1 MNENYFQSF
10 MNENN
15 NSGGYPQ
22 GYPSDVPSLQTTD
35 NILTED
41 ELLNNLS
48 KGIMPVANKP
58 KKKEEK
64 INAINT
70 EENINSINQQQM
82 NYQPQAPQ
90 PQAMTINPYQMQF
103 AQPQVPQQQPVIMGY
118 DVYGNPVY
126 GYSTPTPMI
135 MQPQPTYNPL
145 ANMNTS
151 KSTDEITNNLTD
163 QISSIADGALS
174 PETIDAIKTMAANNL
189 NGNTL
194 ANYNMQQM
202 QNMANNNFINR
213 PSADAL
219 SIAAMNNKFNPMPY
233 TPGMVS
239 TPQFESANGNTAPA
253 EGYNLLKDIPV
264 APNSGNP
271 YYYPQQPVP
280 QPQGLGNPYIA
291 AMNGGVYNPYTAQL
305 RAQFMS
311 PYMRPYGY
319 GMGYPMNEMDMYLQE
334 ILYNDRP
341 ALNDPNWLANVI
353 LSDEEREKINHKQ
366 SQGMYI
372 IGSDYFGN
380 PIYGNPYL
388 DNQNKQ
394 KDFENACKAY
404 QDHFVML
411 SRIAAAYTGEE
422 WDEQK
427 ARDRWDPV
435 KIMQGN
441 TPKPKYDMS
450 TPEGRKEYY
459 ADLRMD
465 QTADIVA
472 AMKRQE
478 QMQPQLDAYRQQL
491 FAKIKQSHDNLLG
504 LTPGSTL
511 GDYMDNGYKLLY
523 NIEMDKA
530 RMAARQSAS
539 SKYDRQMYQQGIASR
554 VAARDGGPVMNLYN
568 LTKDDDTVSIEERL
582 RHQYYSNKQSQPQSL
597 MLGGPSRFKYT
608 MSEGAKPLEG
618 DEAFKAMYDALKAEA
633 YKKKVEVDA
642 RKLVN
647 Q

>member
-1 MNENYFQSF
+1 
-10 MNENN
+10 
-15 NSGGYPQ
+15 
-22 GYPSDVPSLQTTD
+22 
-35 NILTED
+35 
-41 ELLNNLS
+41 
-48 KGIMPVANKP
+48 
-58 KKKEEK
+58 
-64 INAINT
+64 
-70 EENINSINQQQM
+70 
-82 NYQPQAPQ
+82 
-90 PQAMTINPYQMQF
+90 
-103 AQPQVPQQQPVIMGY
+103 
-118 DVYGNPVY
+118 
-126 GYSTPTPMI
+126 
-135 MQPQPTYNPL
+135 
-145 ANMNTS
+145 
-151 KSTDEITNNLTD
+151 
-163 QISSIADGALS
+163 
-174 PETIDAIKTMAANNL
+174 
-189 NGNTL
+189 
-194 ANYNMQQM
+194 
-202 QNMANNNFINR
+202 
-213 PSADAL
+213 
-219 SIAAMNNKFNPMPY
+219 
-233 TPGMVS
+233 
-239 TPQFESANGNTAPA
+239 
-253 EGYNLLKDIPV
+253 
-264 APNSGNP
+264 
-271 YYYPQQPVP
+271 
-280 QPQGLGNPYIA
+280 
-291 AMNGGVYNPYTAQL
+291 
-305 RAQFMS
+305 MS

-427 ARDRWDPV
+427 AKDRWDPI

>member
-10 MNENN
+10 MNVNN
-15 NSGGYPQ
+15 YSGGYPQ
-22 GYPSDVPSLQTTD
+22 GYPSNV
-35 NILTED
+35 
-41 ELLNNLS
+41 
-48 KGIMPVANKP
+48 
-58 KKKEEK
+58 
-64 INAINT
+64 
-70 EENINSINQQQM
+70 
-82 NYQPQAPQ
+82 
-90 PQAMTINPYQMQF
+90 
-103 AQPQVPQQQPVIMGY
+103 PQVQQPVIMGY
-118 DVYGNPVY
+118 DAWGNPVY
-126 GYSTPTPMI
+126 GYPTQNPVMT
-135 MQPQPTYNPL
+135 QQPTQPVV
-145 ANMNTS
+145 
-151 KSTDEITNNLTD
+151 DNLTKD
-163 QISSIADGALS
+163 ISNIADGALS
-174 PETIDAIKTMAANNL
+174 QETIDAIKTMAANNL

-219 SIAAMNNKFNPMPY
+219 SMAAMNNKAMGFNPMPY

-271 YYYPQQPVP
+271 YYYPQQQPVP

-647 Q
+647 R